1 MSTPQIY
8 TPSFKNIIIIT
19 KSFIRGISAAFA
31 IMLLVACASSP
42 KPFLGDQYIDR
53 QTVTASINDE
63 TFDISYLVN
72 GDPEGVRV
80 IFVHGTPGAGE
91 EQSSFLY
98 AVPEGVEFISIDRLG
113 FGETKPYKSVTSLD
127 AQAAALL
134 PLLETKNGIKP
145 ILIGHSLGGP
155 VVTAAAA
162 NYPDKVGAIIQV
174 ASALDP
180 ELEDVWTIQHF
191 GNFKLVSWVVPS
203 KLRHANRELIAL
215 EDELIALQP
224 KLKEIKQPITII
236 HSTDDEL
243 VPYANVA
250 YMEKHFTGSTSLKTV
265 TLKGKN
271 HYIPWNAGPTVMK
284 EIKSL
289 AATLK
294 EDNNAKSPEQDFNEP
309 SGQWKSRVGTLTIN
323 ITREAN
329 EQTYTINGLLTLT
342 AEQNVVINGEDESN
356 GEGEDSENTQDKTYT
371 FPSQSA
377 TLINNEL
384 TVIFNENLRYI
395 GHWNSY
401 EKMWSGAAYYNEN
414 GEILSPLRRAEP
426 SPNS

>member
-1 MSTPQIY
+1 
-8 TPSFKNIIIIT
+8 
-19 KSFIRGISAAFA
+19 
-31 IMLLVACASSP
+31 MLLVACASSP

-250 YMEKHFTGSTSLKTV
+250 YMEKHFTGTASLKTV
-265 TLKGKN
+265 TLGGKN

-284 EIKSL
+284 EVKSL
-289 AATLK
+289 VAALK
-294 EDNNAKSPEQDFNEP
+294 EDHKTISSAPAFNEP
-309 SGQWKSRVGTLTIN
+309 SGQWKTQVGSLTIN
-323 ITREAN
+323 MARDTN
-329 EQTYTINGLLTLT
+329 QQTYAIDGLLTLT
-342 AEQNVVINGEDESN
+342 ADQNAIINGEDEDSDEDK
-356 GEGEDSENTQDKTYT
+356 GGEDTQGKPII
-371 FPSQSA
+371 FESQSA
-377 TLINNEL
+377 TLNNNEL

-401 EKMWSGAAYYNEN
+401 EKMWSGATYYNEN
-414 GEILSPLRRAEP
+414 GEVLTPLRRVD
-426 SPNS
+426 SDQSK